1 MQLFV
6 EGDWSQ
12 FDIEPRRN
20 VIVTFTSQ
28 KIRRTK
34 TGFLFGHVKLSSAS
48 ELSDAGLEERWKDGV
63 RVFLVLC
70 GLRCDHRSD

>member
-48 ELSDAGLEERWKDGV
+48 ELSDQVWRSVGKTASES
-63 RVFLVLC
+63 FLSSVV
-70 GLRCDHRSD
+70 